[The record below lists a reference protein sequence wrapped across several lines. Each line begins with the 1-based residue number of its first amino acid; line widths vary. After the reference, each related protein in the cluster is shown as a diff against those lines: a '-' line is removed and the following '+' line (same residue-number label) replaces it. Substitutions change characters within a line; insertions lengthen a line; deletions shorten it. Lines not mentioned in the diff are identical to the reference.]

1 MTDVTKNI
9 NDTYIDS
16 ILGRPS
22 EINTPLDDTQIFDRI
37 NWESNQPT
45 WQEQKKNIEM
55 AKKNPKNI
63 QTGDLVYCNTTN
75 PKKFQRGYD
84 IQVST

>member
-1 MTDVTKNI
+1 MADVTKNI

-22 EINTPLDDTQIFDRI
+22 EISTPLDDVKIFDRVK
-37 NWESNQPT
+37 WESNQPT
-45 WQEQKKNIEM
+45 WQEQKKNIER
-55 AKKNPKNI
+55 AKKKSKNI
-63 QTGDLVYCNTTN
+63 QVGDLVYCNTTN
-75 PKKFQRGYD
+75 PKKLHRGYD